1 MNFWKVWAFNE
12 SWVSGIQ
19 CWFQVPT
26 HSTKTTTKRDIDRY
40 CRYWVLFIFLAF
52 IAAGDAKATTLE
64 EAETAYAEGRY
75 LEAARMAE
83 KAGGASGFVLAANSL
98 NTHALYYAE
107 KDEQGG
113 LFRHAMDLAERAIE
127 IDPESLRGH
136 FELVRAMG
144 KYAQGIGRVKAIN
157 EKYAE
162 QIREHLEFALSL
174 DDNFADAHLALGS
187 WHAGL
192 IEVMGSFLAGILFG
206 ANRKDAVFH
215 IERALELDREGIDI
229 HYGSANGF
237 LALGKRKY
245 RKKAEGLLSRVAE
258 LPVQEAYQTSIQEKA
273 ARRIKELHSPKDTNN
288 QLNDR

>member
-1 MNFWKVWAFNE
+1 MKFGRR
-12 SWVSGIQ
+12 GIRLWLSAMA
-19 CWFQVPT
+19 C
-26 HSTKTTTKRDIDRY
+26 STKTTAKRDIGR
-40 CRYWVLFIFLAF
+40 CSGYWILFVCLAF
-52 IAAGDAKATTLE
+52 ISTGDAKATTLE

-83 KAGGASGFVLAANSL
+83 KAGGASGFALAANSL

-107 KDEQGG
+107 KDEQSG

-127 IDPESLRGH
+127 IDPKSLRGH

-144 KYAQGIGRVKAIN
+144 KYAQGIGRVKAMN

-192 IEVMGSFLAGILFG
+192 VEVMGSFLAGILFG

-215 IERALELDREGIDI
+215 IERALDLDREGIDI

-245 RKKAEGLLSRVAE
+245 RKKAEDLLSRVAE
-258 LPVQEAYQTSIQEKA
+258 LPVQESYQASIQEKA
-273 ARRIKELHSPKDTNN
+273 VQRIKELNSPKDTNSP
-288 QLNDR
+288 LNDR